1 MITELPVSQR
11 ALRSVDLPCDF
22 AVVGGGL
29 AGVCAAITAA
39 REGLR
44 VVLLQDRPVLGGNSS
59 SEVRL
64 WVLGATSHMGN
75 NNRWAREGGVIDELL
90 VENLWRNPEGNP
102 LMFDLVLLEKVIAEP
117 NLTLLLNTAAYEVEK
132 AGEEIAAVRAFNAQ
146 NSTLYTVRAP
156 LFCDASGDGIV
167 GFLSGAAFRMGA
179 ESREEFGE
187 GLAPDASYGELLGHS
202 IYFYSKDTGRPVKF
216 VPPAFALQDITTIP
230 RWRHI
235 GAKDMGCRLWWFE
248 YGGRHDTVHATEEI
262 KWELWKVVYGA
273 WNHIKN
279 SGLFPEAENLTLE
292 WVGTVPG
299 KRESRRF
306 EGPVILTQQDLVK
319 RNHWDDTVAFGGWS
333 LDLHPAD
340 GVYAAGSG
348 CNQWHSRS
356 AYEIPYRCYF
366 SRNIPNLFL
375 AGRVISVSHVAFS
388 STRVMGTSAHGGQ
401 AVGMAAVHCFH
412 DKLRPADLVEPKRMA
427 ALQNALLRNGQHL
440 PRLRL
445 RHELDQ
451 SLSASVT
458 GSSTLR
464 LGVLPT
470 DGRSVALDAP
480 WGMFLPLPVGPV
492 PKLGIIV
499 DAPKG
504 GVLRVELRCGVRP
517 DDHTPSE
524 VLATLTRVLE
534 PGLGQALEFK
544 FPVAI
549 DQPRYVLLAV
559 FGTAEMAVQTS
570 AQRLTG
576 VLAVS
581 RRGVKAV
588 SSSGAQIVAPEL
600 GVDSFEFWTP
610 QRRPEG
616 RNLALTIDPPLD
628 VFRPENILDGVD
640 RPTDAAHA
648 WLADLADPS
657 PTLEL
662 KWDAPRTI
670 SSVDLWFDSDFDHPL
685 ESALYGHPERA
696 VPFMVSSWTLKTGD
710 GHVLATARNQRLS
723 RAQVTLGA
731 PISTDRL
738 ILECGPTHGG
748 CPAAVFAVRVW

>member
-1 MITELPVSQR
+1 MINEPPVSQR

-39 REGLR
+39 REGLS
-44 VVLLQDRPVLGGNSS
+44 VVLVQDRPVLGGNSS

-90 VENLWRNPEGNP
+90 LENLWRNPEGNP
-102 LMFDLVLLEKVIAEP
+102 LIFDTVLLEKVKAEP
-117 NLTLLLNTAAYEVEK
+117 NLNLLLNTAVFEVEK
-132 AGEEIAAVRAFNAQ
+132 AGEEIGAVRGFNSQ

-179 ESREEFGE
+179 EAREEFGE
-187 GLAPDASYGELLGHS
+187 GLAPNASYGELLGHS
-202 IYFYSKDTGRPVKF
+202 IYFYSKDAGRPVKF
-216 VPPAFALQDITTIP
+216 VPPAFALKDITAIP
-230 RWRHI
+230 RWRNI
-235 GAKDMGCRLWWFE
+235 AAKDFGCRLWWFE
-248 YGGRHDTVHATEEI
+248 YGGRHDTVHETEQI
-262 KWELWKVVYGA
+262 KWELWKVVYGV

-306 EGPVILTQQDLVK
+306 EGPVILTQQDVVK
-319 RNHWDDTVAFGGWS
+319 RNHWDDAVAFGGWS

-340 GVYAAGSG
+340 GVYSERPG
-348 CNQWHSRS
+348 CNQWHARS
-356 AYEIPYRCYF
+356 VFAIPYRCYF

-388 STRVMGTSAHGGQ
+388 STRVMGTNAHGGQ
-401 AVGMAAVHCFH
+401 AVGMAAVHCMR

-440 PRLRL
+440 PGLRL
-445 RHELDQ
+445 RHADDQ
-451 SLSASVT
+451 ALQARVSA
-458 GSSTLR
+458 SSTLR
-464 LGVLPT
+464 LGVLPP
-470 DGRSVALDAP
+470 DGRSLSLETP
-480 WGMFLPLPVGPV
+480 WGMWLPLPAGPV
-492 PKLGIIV
+492 PSFGLIV

-504 GVLRVELRCGVRP
+504 GTLRIELRCGDRT

-524 VLATLTRVLE
+524 VLAVWEQTLAPGLEQRVKCAFPTVLE
-534 PGLGQALEFK
+534 RARYGL
-544 FPVAI
+544 V
-549 DQPRYVLLAV
+549 AV
-559 FGTAEMAVQTS
+559 FGSADMTVHTS
-570 AQRLTG
+570 AVRLTG
-576 VLAVS
+576 VLAVG

-588 SSSGAQIVAPEL
+588 SSSGAQVAPPEM
-600 GVDSFEFWTP
+600 GIENFEFWTP
-610 QRRPEG
+610 LRRPEG
-616 RNLALTIDPPLD
+616 QNLALTIEPPLD
-628 VFRPENILDGVD
+628 VFAAESILDGVD

-648 WLADLADPS
+648 WVADLNDPA
-657 PTLEL
+657 PTLTLAWEQ
-662 KWDAPRTI
+662 PRTI
-670 SSVDLWFDSDFDHPL
+670 RAVDLWFDSDFDHPL
-685 ESALYGHPERA
+685 ESVLLGHPERA
-696 VPFMVSSWTLKTGD
+696 SPFLVSTWTLITGD
-710 GHVLATARNQRLS
+710 GRVLATGTDQRLS
-723 RAQVTLGA
+723 RAQVVLPEA
-731 PISTDRL
+731 VVAERL
-738 ILECGPTHGG
+738 ILQCGKTHGG